1 MRRAA
6 LGTGILTL
14 AMAVLAP
21 AGAAAQ
27 GTGED
32 PLETAMIRL
41 GPVGI
46 NPSVVLRNM
55 GVDDNVFNDAENPKS
70 DFTFT
75 VTPKAEVLFRPRRL
89 HLTYL
94 TSTDYVYYRE
104 YARERGT
111 NQSSQV
117 RAEFDLGRLQPYAAA
132 GGSSTRERYNQEVDE
147 RARHHDRTYSGGAAL
162 RLASRTTVSASVRR
176 TTVDFDEGSAFR
188 GQDLAR
194 AFNST
199 INAVEGTFG
208 LQLTPLTGVSL
219 VVTRE
224 HQRFDLD
231 SDRDSDTL
239 RITPTVTFN
248 PGALLNGSAAVGY
261 RRFNGRSP
269 SLPDFSGLVAVVNL
283 STTILGR
290 NRLDTT
296 VSRDVRYSYEQ
307 DVPYYLATGA
317 SATLTTL
324 IGGPFDVKLTG
335 TRQGLDYRT
344 SQVPG
349 TRAATD
355 TYTSYGGGLGYRLR
369 QRMRLGVDAEW
380 ARRSSTRASSRE
392 FDNRRIVASLSWGT
406 AR

>member
-1 MRRAA
+1 MRCPV
-6 LGTGILTL
+6 LSGGLLTL
-14 AMAVLAP
+14 AIAAVTPALARAQTP
-21 AGAAAQ
+21 AD
-27 GTGED
+27 D
-32 PLETAMIRL
+32 PLETAMIRV

-55 GVDDNVFNDAENPKS
+55 GVDDNVFNDPENPKS

-89 HLTYL
+89 HVVYT
-94 TSTDYVYYRE
+94 TTTDYVYYRE
-104 YARERGT
+104 YATERGT

-132 GGSSTRERYNQEVDE
+132 GGSNTRERYNQEVDA
-147 RARHHDRTYSGGAAL
+147 RARHHDRTYTAGTAL
-162 RLASRTTVSASVRR
+162 RLASRTTVSAAARR

-188 GQDLAR
+188 GEDLAR

-199 INAVEGTFG
+199 INAIEGTFG

-224 HQRFDLD
+224 QQRFELD
-231 SDRDSDTL
+231 ADRDSDTT
-239 RITPTVTFN
+239 RITPTVTFS
-248 PGALLNGSAAVGY
+248 PGALFNGSAAVGY
-261 RRFNGRSP
+261 RRFNGKSP

-283 STTILGR
+283 SATILGR
-290 NRLDTT
+290 NRVDTT
-296 VSRDVRYSYEQ
+296 FSRDVRYSYEQ
-307 DVPYYLATGA
+307 DVPYYLATGG

-324 IGGPFDVKLTG
+324 IGGPFDVKVTG
-335 TRQGLDYRT
+335 MRQGLDYRQ
-344 SQVPG
+344 SEAPD
-349 TRAATD
+349 TRGSTD

-380 ARRSSTRASSRE
+380 THRSSDRTTGRA
-392 FDNRRIVASLSWGT
+392 FHNRRIFASLSWGT
-406 AR
+406 PR